1 MEPIDAAGPI
11 IVNKPSFFK
20 RHKKAVIIWAIV
32 AVIVLGAG
40 GATAYGLYWYNSNLK
55 PLSSDQAHIRVAI
68 TEGMTAGQIGN
79 LLQEKK
85 VIRSGKVFNKY
96 VTKAGLRDKLQAGT
110 YLLSPSQS
118 VQDIAAMIAEGRI
131 DSFMLTITPG
141 QTLKNI
147 RANLIKAGFDEQQ
160 LDAALAKKYDH
171 PLFAGKPAGQDLEGY
186 IYPETYQVTSQTTP
200 EEFLRHTFDIFYQDI
215 QKDGILGKLS
225 GQNMT
230 LYQAITLASII
241 QKESSKPDEQKKIS
255 QVFHS
260 RLAQDISLG
269 SDVTFIYASE
279 KAGVAEDVNIDSPYN
294 TRIYKGLPPGPI
306 SNFTMSSLIAAV
318 SPATT
323 DWLFFVAGDDGT
335 IYYSK
340 TQEEHEALTEKYCTK
355 LCQ

>member
-1 MEPIDAAGPI
+1 MESAGPI
-11 IVNKPSFFK
+11 VINKPSFF
-20 RHKKAVIIWAIV
+20 RRNKKAVIIWAIITV
-32 AVIVLGAG
+32 VLLGSGGAG
-40 GATAYGLYWYNSNLK
+40 LYGFHWYNSNLK
-55 PLSSDQAHIRVAI
+55 PFSSDQARVKI
-68 TEGMTAGQIGN
+68 TVTQGMTASEIGS

-85 VIRSGKVFNKY
+85 IIRSGKVFNKY
-96 VTKAGLRDKLQAGT
+96 VAKAGLRDKLQAGS

-118 VQDIAAMIAEGRI
+118 VQEIASMIAEGKI

-147 RANLIKAGFDEQQ
+147 RANLIKAGFDERQ
-160 LDAALAKKYDH
+160 LDAALAKKYDS
-171 PLFAGKPAGQDLEGY
+171 PLFAGKPDGQDLEGY
-186 IYPETYQVTSQTTP
+186 IYPETYQVTSETTP
-200 EEFLRHTFDIFYQDI
+200 EEFLQHTFDVFYQDI
-215 QKDGILGKLS
+215 QKDGILDKLS
-225 GQNMT
+225 SQDMT

-279 KAGVAEDVNIDSPYN
+279 KAGVAEDLSIDSPYN

-306 SNFTMSSLIAAV
+306 GNFTMSSLIAVV
-318 SPATT
+318 SPTDT

-340 TQEEHEALTEKYCTK
+340 TEEEHKAFTEKYCTK